1 MKTMALI
8 ALLLSAT
15 AANATISHHGG
26 FIASAV
32 RANQIAQQ
40 RAAAAAGAQARANAT
55 GELQF
60 ANGGVYVPMPP
71 TKP

>member
-8 ALLLSAT
+8 ALLFSAT

-26 FIASAV
+26 YIASAV

-40 RAAAAAGAQARANAT
+40 RAASAAGAQARANAT

-60 ANGGVYVPMPP
+60 ANGGVYIPMPP

>member
-8 ALLLSAT
+8 ALLFSAT
-15 AANATISHHGG
+15 AANATISHQSGY
-26 FIASAV
+26 IASAV

-40 RAAAAAGAQARANAT
+40 RAAADAQARANTT

-60 ANGGVYVPMPP
+60 ANGGVYIPMPP